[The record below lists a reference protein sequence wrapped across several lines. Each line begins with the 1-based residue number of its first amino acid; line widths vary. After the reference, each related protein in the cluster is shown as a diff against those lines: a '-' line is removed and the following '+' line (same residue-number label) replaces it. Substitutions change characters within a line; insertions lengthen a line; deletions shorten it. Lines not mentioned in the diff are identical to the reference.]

1 MRVPPR
7 FKGHHARDVY
17 TPRRIQSRATSQ
29 VSNLLQG
36 EKVKLRLIEKEE
48 IMYLMNWLNDPK
60 FIGEYEHF
68 TPTTQRK
75 LEKTYDRLEHEQ
87 WWFIYEDLSRVGFL
101 SNRLKD
107 GHQEIKF
114 FIDPEERGN
123 GYATEAVTLIVDHLF
138 LNHDIIRI
146 QAETHPENTPAHK
159 VLEKNGF
166 TREATIR
173 KNTFSGG
180 TWRDSTIYSLLREEW
195 TGPHYKW

>member
-1 MRVPPR
+1 
-7 FKGHHARDVY
+7 
-17 TPRRIQSRATSQ
+17 
-29 VSNLLQG
+29 LLQG

-60 FIGEYEHF
+60 FIGEYEPF
-68 TPTTQRK
+68 TPTTQRRLERTYDK
-75 LEKTYDRLEHEQ
+75 LEGEQ
-87 WWFIYEDLSRVGFL
+87 WWLIDEDHGRKGILI
-101 SNRLKD
+101 NRLKD

-114 FIDPEERGN
+114 FIDPEERRN

-180 TWRDSTIYSLLREEW
+180 IWRDSTIFSLLREEW

>member
-1 MRVPPR
+1 MI
-7 FKGHHARDVY
+7 G
-17 TPRRIQSRATSQ
+17 
-29 VSNLLQG
+29 
-36 EKVKLRLIEKEE
+36 KVE
-48 IMYLMNWLNDPK
+48 IMYLQGWLNDPE
-60 FIGEYEHF
+60 FIGEYEAL

-75 LEKTYDRLEHEQ
+75 LERTFDKLEHEQ
-87 WWFIYEDLSRVGFL
+87 WWLIDEDIPRIGFL
-101 SNRLKD
+101 TNRLRD

-114 FIDPEERGN
+114 FIEPKERGK

-146 QAETHPENTPAHK
+146 QAETHPENTPAQK

-180 TWRDSTIYSLLREEW
+180 TWRDTALYSLLREEW
-195 TGPHYKW
+195 TDPHYDQ

>member
-1 MRVPPR
+1 M
-7 FKGHHARDVY
+7 
-17 TPRRIQSRATSQ
+17 
-29 VSNLLQG
+29 LQG
-36 EKVKLRLIEKEE
+36 EKVTLRLVEKEG
-48 IMYLMNWLNDPK
+48 IMYLMNWLNDPE
-60 FIGEYEHF
+60 FFGEYEHF
-68 TPTTQRK
+68 APTTQRRLERTHDK
-75 LEKTYDRLEHEQ
+75 LEGEQ
-87 WWFIYEDLSRVGFL
+87 WWLIDEDLGRKGIL
-101 SNRLKD
+101 INRLRD

-114 FIDPEERGN
+114 FIDPEERGK

-180 TWRDSTIYSLLREEW
+180 TWRDTALYSLLREEW
-195 TGPHYKW
+195 TGPHYDS

>member
-1 MRVPPR
+1 
-7 FKGHHARDVY
+7 
-17 TPRRIQSRATSQ
+17 
-29 VSNLLQG
+29 
-36 EKVKLRLIEKEE
+36 
-48 IMYLMNWLNDPK
+48 MYLMNWVNDPE
-60 FIGEYEHF
+60 FIGEYEQF

-75 LEKTYDRLEHEQ
+75 LERTHDKLDQEQ
-87 WWFIYEDLSRVGFL
+87 WWLIDEDLGRKGL
-101 SNRLKD
+101 LINRLKD

-114 FIDPEERGN
+114 FIDPEERGK

-146 QAETHPENTPAHK
+146 QAETHPENTPAQK

-180 TWRDSTIYSLLREEW
+180 TWRDTALYSLLREEW
-195 TGPHYKW
+195 TELQARKRLVS

>member
-1 MRVPPR
+1 M
-7 FKGHHARDVY
+7 Y
-17 TPRRIQSRATSQ
+17 
-29 VSNLLQG
+29 LQG
-36 EKVKLRLIEKEE
+36 
-48 IMYLMNWLNDPK
+48 MLNNPK
-60 FIGEYEHF
+60 FFGEYEPF

-87 WWFIYEDLSRVGFL
+87 WWFIDEDMPRVVFL
-101 SNRLKD
+101 SNHLKD

-114 FIDPEERGN
+114 FIDPEDRGK

-146 QAETHPENTPAHK
+146 QAETHPENTPAQK

-173 KNTFSGG
+173 KHTFSGG
-180 TWRDSTIYSLLREEW
+180 TWRDTALYSLLREEW
-195 TGPHYKW
+195 TGPHYKWCLLTVQPFFHPSQMSR